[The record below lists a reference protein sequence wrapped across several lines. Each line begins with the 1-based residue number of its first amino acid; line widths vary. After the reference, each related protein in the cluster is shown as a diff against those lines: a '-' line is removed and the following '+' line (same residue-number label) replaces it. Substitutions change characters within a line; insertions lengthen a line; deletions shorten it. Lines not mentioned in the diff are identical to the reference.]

1 LRIKLLVNN
10 NRTLSNKLVWTII
23 IIIKVITEISQNLS
37 ILKIIQY
44 WNYNYNKSEDVRK
57 LPNKIKFYMEH

>member
-1 LRIKLLVNN
+1 MRIKLLVNN